1 LKLLET
7 EKKIETD
14 LMIDMYCVQPTFKA
28 TMAHFKQIKE
38 QIDDADFAFENKSLL
53 CNDVIRNLMELQK
66 KHKTPIH
73 LEFQYKKIC
82 FSNPTTNQTY
92 HIINQENTEIDGLYI
107 KSREVE
113 KFQQAIKDFKKNG
126 VKNGEEV
133 LVYHNLMRE
142 YRFGTWKEIMDD
154 VKINNLK
161 LVDCNVRTWK
171 WGSKKYIRFT
181 LVSNNEKGCGLSGME
196 FAFGHHIDGFSYC
209 VESELW
215 KEKKQELYA
224 IVERETTEYGKDT
237 RRDIGGNMYNRK
249 EID

>member
-1 LKLLET
+1 MT
-7 EKKIETD
+7 
-14 LMIDMYCVQPTFKA
+14 
-28 TMAHFKQIKE
+28 HFLKQIKE

-53 CNDVIRNLMELQK
+53 CNDVIRNVMELQK

-73 LEFQYKKIC
+73 LEFEYKKIC

-92 HIINQENTEIDGLYI
+92 NIINQDKKETDGMYI
-107 KSREVE
+107 QSREVE
-113 KFQQAIKDFKKNG
+113 MFQQAIKDFKKTG
-126 VKNGEEV
+126 LKNGEEV
-133 LVYHNLMRE
+133 IVYHNELRD
-142 YRFGTWKEIMDD
+142 YRFGTWNEIMNDI
-154 VKINNLK
+154 KNHNLK

-181 LVSNNEKGCGLSGME
+181 LVSNIENKSCGLSGME

-215 KEKKQELYA
+215 KEKKPELYA

-237 RRDIGGNMYNRK
+237 RIDIGGNMYNKKIRR
-249 EID
+249 

>member
-1 LKLLET
+1 MT
-7 EKKIETD
+7 
-14 LMIDMYCVQPTFKA
+14 
-28 TMAHFKQIKE
+28 HFLKQIKE

-53 CNDVIRNLMELQK
+53 CNDVIRNVMELQK

-73 LEFQYKKIC
+73 LEFEYKKIC

-92 HIINQENTEIDGLYI
+92 NIINQDKKETDGMYI
-107 KSREVE
+107 QSREVE
-113 KFQQAIKDFKKNG
+113 MFQQAIKDFKKTG
-126 VKNGEEV
+126 LKNGEEV
-133 LVYHNLMRE
+133 IVYHNELRD
-142 YRFGTWKEIMDD
+142 YRFGTWNEIMNDI
-154 VKINNLK
+154 KNHNLK

-181 LVSNNEKGCGLSGME
+181 LVSNIENKSCGLSGME

-209 VESELW
+209 LESELW

-237 RRDIGGNMYNRK
+237 RIDIGGNMYNKKIRR
-249 EID
+249 

>member
-1 LKLLET
+1 MT
-7 EKKIETD
+7 
-14 LMIDMYCVQPTFKA
+14 
-28 TMAHFKQIKE
+28 HFLKQIKE

-53 CNDVIRNLMELQK
+53 CNDVIRNVMELQK

-73 LEFQYKKIC
+73 LEFEYKKIC

-92 HIINQENTEIDGLYI
+92 NIINQDKKETDGMYI
-107 KSREVE
+107 QSREVE
-113 KFQQAIKDFKKNG
+113 MFQQAIKDFKKTG
-126 VKNGEEV
+126 LKNGEEV
-133 LVYHNLMRE
+133 IVYHNELRD
-142 YRFGTWKEIMDD
+142 YRFGTWNEIMNDI
-154 VKINNLK
+154 KNHNLK

-181 LVSNNEKGCGLSGME
+181 LVSNIENKSCGLSGME

-209 VESELW
+209 LESELW

-237 RRDIGGNMYNRK
+237 RIDIGGNMYNKTIRR
-249 EID
+249 

>member
-1 LKLLET
+1 MSHFLK
-7 EKKIETD
+7 
-14 LMIDMYCVQPTFKA
+14 
-28 TMAHFKQIKE
+28 HIKE

-53 CNDVIRNLMELQK
+53 CNDVIRNVMELQK

-73 LEFQYKKIC
+73 LEFEYKKIC

-92 HIINQENTEIDGLYI
+92 NIINQDKKETDGMYI
-107 KSREVE
+107 QSREVE
-113 KFQQAIKDFKKNG
+113 KFQQAIKDFKKTG
-126 VKNGEEV
+126 LKNGEEV
-133 LVYHNLMRE
+133 LVYHNELRD
-142 YRFGTWKEIMDD
+142 YRFGTWNEIMNDI
-154 VKINNLK
+154 KNHNLK

-181 LVSNNEKGCGLSGME
+181 LVSNIENKSCGLSGME

-215 KEKKQELYA
+215 KDKKQELYA

-237 RRDIGGNMYNRK
+237 RIDIGGNMYNK
-249 EID
+249 KYILTN